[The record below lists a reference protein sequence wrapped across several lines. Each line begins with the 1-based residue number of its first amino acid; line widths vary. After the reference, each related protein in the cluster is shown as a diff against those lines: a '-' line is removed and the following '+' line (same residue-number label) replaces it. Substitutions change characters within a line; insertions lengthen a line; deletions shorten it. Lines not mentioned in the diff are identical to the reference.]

1 MTTKISVL
9 QYINR
14 FIRSLVFTLFISI
27 VTTFY
32 CAICLLAFPFP
43 LRYRYALIAFW
54 TRMMVCAMKVIC
66 QIDYH
71 VEGLENIPKN
81 RNGVVLCKHQSTWET
96 FFLPSFFH
104 QAAIIVKRE
113 LLWVPFFGWGMATI
127 DPIAINRSDK
137 ANAMQQV
144 ISKGKK
150 CLAAGRWILMFPE
163 GTRIAPGKI
172 GNYRM
177 GGARLAVSAGCPVI
191 PVAHNAGRFWPKG
204 KFLKKPGT
212 IQMVIGPVI
221 ETAGRTPEDV
231 MAEVKAWIETTILKI
246 DV

>member
-1 MTTKISVL
+1 
-9 QYINR
+9 
-14 FIRSLVFTLFISI
+14 
-27 VTTFY
+27 
-32 CAICLLAFPFP
+32 
-43 LRYRYALIAFW
+43 
-54 TRMMVCAMKVIC
+54 MKVIC